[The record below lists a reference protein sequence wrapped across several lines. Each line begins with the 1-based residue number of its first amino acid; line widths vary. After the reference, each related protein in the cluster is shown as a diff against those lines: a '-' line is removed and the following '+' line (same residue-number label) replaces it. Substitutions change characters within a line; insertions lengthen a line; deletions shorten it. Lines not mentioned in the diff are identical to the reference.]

1 MSSHPMRGHHIGAKV
16 KSQSSAES
24 IANSNGGVSTNGV
37 PASSAAATNHSDGAN
52 SKTNTNDF
60 KTKAVLKEAVDA
72 VVTSFAKH
80 SHGYGRGTI
89 FIHPISISAH
99 RTGLVTSIC
108 WRYLGMQRD
117 IWHLSLSLSLLRSNE
132 KCCVLIWHL
141 NCYLLRIGDSKESRA
156 GHSQASQPA
165 VDAQDRVEA
174 SSNIPSIRF
183 SYSL

>member
-1 MSSHPMRGHHIGAKV
+1 MRGHHIGAKV

-108 WRYLGMQRD
+108 
-117 IWHLSLSLSLLRSNE
+117 
-132 KCCVLIWHL
+132 
-141 NCYLLRIGDSKESRA
+141 
-156 GHSQASQPA
+156 
-165 VDAQDRVEA
+165 
-174 SSNIPSIRF
+174 
-183 SYSL
+183 